1 VIKLNSN
8 FILLSEKDNVAVA
21 SIPLKNGDKIKIKNS
36 TIEIVE
42 DIDFGH
48 KIAMKDIKKGD
59 EVIKYGEVIGIAKQ
73 SIKAGELVH
82 IHNLKSRR
90 AEKDE

>member
-1 VIKLNSN
+1 M
-8 FILLSEKDNVAVA
+8 AVA
-21 SIPLKNGDKIKIKNS
+21 SIPLKKGDKIKIKNS

>member
-1 VIKLNSN
+1 M
-8 FILLSEKDNVAVA
+8 AVA